1 MLRWGARM
9 HMTEEDYEMLDGS
22 LKIMHNMFNTL
33 RDIDVKQAQLGLKDL
48 DQRHRERYA
57 RKDRKDTLFFDVVAE
72 DAITLGWEYIGHDA
86 LFKKV
91 YNQSGVIITE
101 ERGKIGSSRIEHNTP
116 VIISDPTDRSS
127 YLEQLIREHE
137 GACATMGEVFDREH
151 ERIGDAHARVE
162 AVNSSVTLLKDNM
175 IKYTIVLSM
184 FTGEVFV
191 AYPAGVFFGGIQDA
205 KKGHAVFTQRAQ
217 FKEDETLNMLCYT
230 EEGKDEY
237 ESNITGTHLRFF
249 PLDLTIKKPGG
260 PNRFTYLLQETEG
273 QQVSSIGVIAHNGE
287 KIQESL
293 PNIAVA
299 FFSGGQL
306 RAYKLFCDW
315 NFAQQRA
322 GKELTPNLQNSIY
335 NNGLLVNT
343 GIKLMFLNNYQYPSE
358 FRDTTVIIPVANNAA
373 GTLMDGMVRREY
385 AIRII

>member
-1 MLRWGARM
+1 
-9 HMTEEDYEMLDGS
+9 MTEEDYEMLDGS
-22 LKIMHNMFNTL
+22 LRIMLNMFNTL
-33 RDIDVKQAQLGLKDL
+33 RGIDVKQAQRGLKDL
-48 DQRHRERYA
+48 DQRHQERYA

-72 DAITLGWEYIGHDA
+72 DAITLGWEYIGHDG
-86 LFKKV
+86 LFKRV
-91 YNQSGVIITE
+91 YSQSGVIITE

-127 YLEQLIREHE
+127 YLEQLIRDHE
-137 GACATMGEVFDREH
+137 GACATMGDVFDRER

-162 AVNSSVTLLKDNM
+162 SVNSSVTLLKDNM
-175 IKYTIVLSM
+175 IKYTIVLNM

-191 AYPAGVFFGGIQDA
+191 AYPRGVFSGNIQDA
-205 KKGHAVFTQRAQ
+205 KKGHTVFTQRAQ
-217 FKEDETLNMLCYT
+217 FKADETLSMLCYT
-230 EEGKDEY
+230 EEGKY
-237 ESNITGTHLRFF
+237 ESNRKGTHLRFF
-249 PLDLTIKKPGG
+249 PLDSTIKKPGG
-260 PNRFTYLLQETEG
+260 PNRFTYLLQEAEG
-273 QQVSSIGVIAHNGE
+273 QQVSPIGVIAHNGE

-306 RAYKLFCDW
+306 RAYKLFCDGD
-315 NFAQQRA
+315 FAEQRA

-358 FRDTTVIIPVANNAA
+358 FRDTTVIIPTANDAA
-373 GTLMDGMVRREY
+373 GTLMDGMVHRQY